1 MASARL
7 ATTMW
12 LARPDSVSVAGR
24 SKHITSCRHRAAAS
38 RQGGKQGA
46 GTARRGGHRTA
57 KGDECANER
66 HIDGDTPG
74 VVSPAGPTKARKRA
88 GKRPAGQTSCPG
100 VQHDGVEVEAVE
112 AFAALLLAVDA
123 EAEVE
128 NQAVAE
134 AYLLVGEA
142 YGMAGLPPLPA
153 PSLANGSGK
162 KRGRRQ
168 TQPSA
173 SQLADRQ
180 IRGQIRLE
188 VALAKVRAT
197 GANGTNITP
206 GLSSSSCIHGTDDN
220 AAGQATRL
228 WYAAIKAGRE
238 RTIAA
243 LDLACS
249 EVYPHLDGLQK
260 WPFLGPYNGLA
271 CGDVLFFGTLETA
284 GNNTLSIVLEDITAN
299 KCWHMFVKALLELV
313 SLRAVLL
320 SLPELVAMD
329 ALSDDGELNT
339 RAPSQSAAVN
349 GTAERTT
356 GIRAPGSTKRDED
369 RPVRLA
375 APNGHVEESVN
386 AVVQAPSSLAG
397 VARGRSSRPRDE
409 VNGSNRV
416 SSSRQEPKLAIEQ
429 PEHAPWPE
437 DGKDWRQRTSGL
449 RLQRDA
455 VEAPDSPR
463 HVDTQ
468 LQRLHACTMSISNQV
483 SCASWQAVGT
493 PI

>member
-1 MASARL
+1 M
-7 ATTMW
+7 
-12 LARPDSVSVAGR
+12 SVAGR
-24 SKHITSCRHRAAAS
+24 SKHITSCRQRAAAS

-46 GTARRGGHRTA
+46 GTARRSGHRTA
-57 KGDECANER
+57 KGDECASGR
-66 HIDGDTPG
+66 HIDCDTPG
-74 VVSPAGPTKARKRA
+74 VVSPAGPTKAKKGA
-88 GKRPAGQTSCPG
+88 GKRPAGQTSCPEA
-100 VQHDGVEVEAVE
+100 QHDGVEVEVVE
-112 AFAALLLAVDA
+112 AFAALLHAVDA
-123 EAEVE
+123 EAEIE
-128 NQAVAE
+128 NEAVAE

-153 PSLANGSGK
+153 PSLANGLGK

-206 GLSSSSCIHGTDDN
+206 GLSSSSCINGTDDN

-238 RTIAA
+238 RTSAA

-249 EVYPHLDGLQK
+249 EEYPHLDGLQNR
-260 WPFLGPYNGLA
+260 PFPGPYNDLA
-271 CGDVLFFGTLETA
+271 CGDILFYGALETA
-284 GNNTLSIVLEDITAN
+284 GNTLSVVLGDISLV
-299 KCWHMFVKALLELV
+299 KCWHIFVKALVELV

-320 SLPELVAMD
+320 SLPELIAMD
-329 ALSDDGELNT
+329 ALLDDSELKT
-339 RAPSQSAAVN
+339 RAPKQRVAVN
-349 GTAERTT
+349 GTAEITT
-356 GIRAPGSTKRDED
+356 GIGPPGSTRRDKD

-375 APNGHVEESVN
+375 APNGHEEESVN

-397 VARGRSSRPRDE
+397 VSRGRSSRPRDE
-409 VNGSNRV
+409 VNAGNRA
-416 SSSRQEPKLAIEQ
+416 SSSRQEHELAIEQ
-429 PEHAPWPE
+429 LEYAPWPE
-437 DGKDWRQRTSGL
+437 DGRDWRQRTSGL
-449 RLQRDA
+449 RLQHDA

-483 SCASWQAVGT
+483 NFASWQAVGA
-493 PI
+493 PIFIGMFRRSFWAA